1 LPVPSPET
9 TTVSDLRSQISKG
22 LNNLGVG
29 KFQLVRAGVFL
40 KPSDML
46 GTLTD
51 QVELKWRL
59 K

>member
-1 LPVPSPET
+1 
-9 TTVSDLRSQISKG
+9 